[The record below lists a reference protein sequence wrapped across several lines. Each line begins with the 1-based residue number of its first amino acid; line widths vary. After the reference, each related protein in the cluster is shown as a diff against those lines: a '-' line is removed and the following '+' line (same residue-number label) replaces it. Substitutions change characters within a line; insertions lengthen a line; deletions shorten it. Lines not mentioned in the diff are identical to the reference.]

1 MKRTEIAPGVH
12 LSWDPAP
19 KFNRCRISLHFAFPA
34 KRETATAHALLPLVM
49 ERGYADCPDMT
60 QMTKKLA
67 RLYGA
72 DLTVDARPLGANHN
86 LCVSATGIKNR
97 FALEGEDLT
106 REYAALALGTAFHP
120 AFSGG
125 VFDPEAVAIEKQ
137 MLRKS
142 LEDEVN
148 EKRIYCQRQA
158 NREFFGAS
166 PAGIRQEGYLEEVDG
181 LTPETLTAAYREM
194 LETAQIELL
203 ILGCGEAET
212 QAVTQALLGELAA
225 VARRPVPLCENLA
238 MPRQEAVR
246 KTECFDTVQAK
257 LCMLFTLGEPMQP
270 DQMAA
275 VRLAMA
281 LYGGSVTSR
290 LFLNVRERDHLCYY
304 CSSSFQS
311 FTGSMAVN
319 SGVEHADALTLR
331 ADTIFSALCHTALEV
346 YGEPALEELLVS
358 ADADA
363 LRISDAMPW
372 RGNSFYLP
380 KPIAASTS
388 PAELSTVERK
398 AVKKLAWIPASK
410 FDRYTASL
418 HSGTYPLDELDQSFG
433 QAYEQT
439 KASVTDGAD
448 AKPYFVGLYR
458 LHAGCGL
465 YVLCACE
472 GTDQIKLLKDLF
484 TLLGLSGIGGRT
496 SAGYGRFHLD
506 GDPICLNTAEEESTR
521 WMLQALERST
531 SPYLLLTSSLPAE
544 EEMDAAL
551 EGASFQLVRRSGF
564 AATEWV
570 ETPMKKQT
578 QYFLAAGSVLQHPYQ
593 GKLYDVGTAL
603 PHPVY
608 RYSKPLFMGV
618 TL

>member
-158 NREFFGAS
+158 NREFFGSS
-166 PAGIRQEGYLEEVDG
+166 PAGIRQEGYLDEVDG
-181 LTPETLTAAYREM
+181 LTPETLTEAYREM
-194 LETAQIELL
+194 LRTASIELL
-203 ILGCGEAET
+203 VLGCDAAQT
-212 QAVTQALLGELAA
+212 AAIRDALLAELACIDRA
-225 VARRPVPLCENLA
+225 PLPLVENMA
-238 MPRQEAVR
+238 MPAIAPVH
-246 KTECFDTVQAK
+246 KTENYDMVQAK
-257 LCMLFTLGEPMQP
+257 LCMLFTLGQPMQP
-270 DQMAA
+270 QQLAA

-319 SGVEHADALTLR
+319 SGVEHADAARAEQAILKELADLCTGPITDEEFEDCRRGLLSGMNGVEDSIGGIESWYYIEALRAGANSAAPIQSPEQARNALRTVTKDEVRDILRCLTL
-331 ADTIFSALCHTALEV
+331 S
-346 YGEPALEELLVS
+346 VS
-358 ADADA
+358 
-363 LRISDAMPW
+363 
-372 RGNSFYLP
+372 
-380 KPIAASTS
+380 
-388 PAELSTVERK
+388 
-398 AVKKLAWIPASK
+398 
-410 FDRYTASL
+410 
-418 HSGTYPLDELDQSFG
+418 
-433 QAYEQT
+433 
-439 KASVTDGAD
+439 
-448 AKPYFVGLYR
+448 
-458 LHAGCGL
+458 
-465 YVLCACE
+465 
-472 GTDQIKLLKDLF
+472 
-484 TLLGLSGIGGRT
+484 
-496 SAGYGRFHLD
+496 
-506 GDPICLNTAEEESTR
+506 
-521 WMLQALERST
+521 
-531 SPYLLLTSSLPAE
+531 YLLTKEDTAHAAE
-544 EEMDAAL
+544 
-551 EGASFQLVRRSGF
+551 
-564 AATEWV
+564 
-570 ETPMKKQT
+570 
-578 QYFLAAGSVLQHPYQ
+578 
-593 GKLYDVGTAL
+593 
-603 PHPVY
+603 
-608 RYSKPLFMGV
+608 
-618 TL
+618 